1 MKKAYTIIIALLC
14 LVIGGTAGY
23 LLKPTKNKEQE
34 KIINQARNKI
44 IDINKLITQK
54 QIYWTMLKYSQ
65 DESQKDEL
73 IDMSMDIADRK
84 IPWEILKLNEILK
97 LDVIQYD
104 ASGHVMTNEKGD
116 TAKTWPTELKIKQ

>member
-54 QIYWTMLKYSQ
+54 QIYWTMFKYSQ
-65 DESQKDEL
+65 DESQKNEL